1 MPIISPGNQESNAD
15 GAIELRIAADIDE
28 TTGCTFSATGLPDGL
43 EFERKKFED
52 DEEHTW
58 QTGRIIGTPKRAGI
72 YQVTVTA
79 IDKAG
84 TKTTASFVWTVCA
97 MRAYR
102 FALDLSDPQIT
113 AMQQH
118 AGTARWAYNKA
129 LEAKVNAHRAYTERL
144 KALLASGL
152 TPQQAKAQMK
162 KESAALKAQTAI
174 WEHHRQCLTAMNLG
188 RALPAKTPRGPQEL
202 IDDLAAIRAMVPDGV
217 DPALLTLV
225 GNWKGQPPTA
235 LCWAR
240 DRHEAR
246 QKWIKTHLVMA
257 RQTVTHLKQQL
268 FDLGDTIPN
277 MIENL
282 ANWRN
287 TRDLPKEEGGS
298 PWWQEVSSYVFSG
311 GMGRADAAWSNW
323 LKSLSGQR
331 AGKAVGYP
339 RFKKRGQCA
348 DSFPLFH
355 DVTNPS
361 IRIEGYRHLR
371 LPNIGEVRV
380 HNSGHRSGTRNRVTA
395 TNAKGVKRTVSGQSK
410 GRLGST
416 KRLVRMI
423 ERGDAIV
430 QSVTVVRG
438 GHRWYANVLVKLTP
452 EAMRQREM
460 VARAHQKVSKKRAQG
475 RGNVGVEW
483 GVRTLATLSNGESF
497 ANPKP
502 GKKNQRR
509 LRVASQKVSRKPH
522 KRGQPISANGGDPPA
537 RQGPPRDRRD
547 AQGQPPPDL
556 RRDLARLP
564 RRRRT
569 GPGREVHDQV
579 SEGHGRKAR
588 QAREGQVDLQ
598 PRGPG
603 RGAGH
608 AAKPD
613 QLQDNPVRRE
623 IRGRPEGPAVQPNL
637 LSVWVARSKHPPDAD
652 DLPVRKR
659 RVRQENRPRGQRRTQ
674 HPQLSISRGLR
685 QWGHV
690 KRLRRWHRTPG
701 QPRAAVAKTGRPRAP
716 SPTGGWTR
724 GGSFRGSDSPA
735 FSHPGLIEKSTV
747 DAHTRRSHSVRP
759 AGVWNG
765 RTLHRW

>member
-522 KRGQPISANGGDPPA
+522 KRGQPISANRAAAIRQLGRVHHEIAETRKGNHHQISAAISLGYRGVAVRGLDVKSMTKSAKGTVEKPGKHVKVKSTFNRAALDAAPGMLQNQISYKTTQYGAKFGVAPKDLPSSQTCSACGWRDPSIPLTQMTFRCGNVECGKKIDREVNAARNIRNSVFPVASDSGDTLNA
-537 RQGPPRDRRD
+537 CVDGIGPPGSR
-547 AQGQPPPDL
+547 GQPSPKQEDPEPHPPPED
-556 RRDLARLP
+556 
-564 RRRRT
+564 
-569 GPGREVHDQV
+569 GPA
-579 SEGHGRKAR
+579 EGHSGEAI
-588 QAREGQVDLQ
+588 
-598 PRGPG
+598 P
-603 RGAGH
+603 
-608 AAKPD
+608 
-613 QLQDNPVRRE
+613 
-623 IRGRPEGPAVQPNL
+623 
-637 LSVWVARSKHPPDAD
+637 
-652 DLPVRKR
+652 
-659 RVRQENRPRGQRRTQ
+659 
-674 HPQLSISRGLR
+674 
-685 QWGHV
+685 
-690 KRLRRWHRTPG
+690 
-701 QPRAAVAKTGRPRAP
+701 
-716 SPTGGWTR
+716 
-724 GGSFRGSDSPA
+724 
-735 FSHPGLIEKSTV
+735 
-747 DAHTRRSHSVRP
+747 RRSHTP
-759 AGVWNG
+759 G
-765 RTLHRW
+765 